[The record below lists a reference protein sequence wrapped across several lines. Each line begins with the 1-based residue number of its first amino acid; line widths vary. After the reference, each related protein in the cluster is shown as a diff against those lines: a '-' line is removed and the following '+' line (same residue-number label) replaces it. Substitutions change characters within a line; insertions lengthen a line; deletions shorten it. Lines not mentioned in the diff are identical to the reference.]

1 MAELERGGLNT
12 EILFLSWLA
21 TAAWK
26 ADLGVAVTGT
36 GLVMVETVEAV
47 TVLGKAIR
55 MPAVAVPVPAA
66 AVPVPAA
73 AVPVP
78 AAAVPVPAVAVP
90 LADAAGRAGKL
101 AKTPLLPAKPTVSWA
116 LLLTVSTVRCVD
128 LTSSSGVV
136 VPDLEGF
143 LDLVSEGPEFTC
155 RMETKSEL
163 YLPY

>member
-1 MAELERGGLNT
+1 MAEVERGGPNT
-12 EILFLSWLA
+12 EILFLSWL
-21 TAAWK
+21 TEAAWK
-26 ADLGVAVTGT
+26 ADLGVAGTGT
-36 GLVMVETVEAV
+36 GLVVVEMVEAM
-47 TVLGKAIR
+47 TVLGKANR
-55 MPAVAVPVPAA
+55 VPAV

-101 AKTPLLPAKPTVSWA
+101 AKTPLLPANPTVSCA
-116 LLLTVSTVRCVD
+116 LLLTVSTVRWVG
-128 LTSSSGVV
+128 LTSSSAVVV

-143 LDLVSEGPEFTC
+143 LDLVSEGLEFTC

-163 YLPY
+163 DTLF